1 MWRSTPGFRA
11 RGIVRARMES
21 NEPEPEGGMI
31 RSREPTR
38 GGALKWSVLRLWLVS
53 GTLSCASGAAFAT
66 GTDSGSLA
74 QRRAALAAPAAQVSD
89 LAVLSH
95 RARRLESGMREL
107 EARYEADV
115 EPLVQ
120 ELSRYSGD
128 AELVHRV
135 ALALV
140 REGGRA
146 GVDPRLLLSVLLVED
161 PGLETTAVSS
171 EGAVGL
177 MQVMPAH
184 AGGWGC
190 GSDDLT
196 DPDINICHGARILAH
211 YLVASGGNLDRALL
225 RYNGCVR
232 GTNTPDC
239 HLYPVKVYRRASQA
253 MFRVAQK

>member
-1 MWRSTPGFRA
+1 
-11 RGIVRARMES
+11 
-21 NEPEPEGGMI
+21 MI

-38 GGALKWSVLRLWLVS
+38 GGALKWSVLRLWLIS

-74 QRRAALAAPAAQVSD
+74 QRRAALTAPARQVSD
-89 LAVLSH
+89 LAVLSR
-95 RARRLESGMREL
+95 RARHLEDGMRQL
-107 EARYEADV
+107 EARYGAEV
-115 EPLVQ
+115 EPLVH
-120 ELSRYSGD
+120 ELSRHSGD
-128 AELVHRV
+128 GDLVHRV

-140 REGGRA
+140 REGNRA

-161 PGLETTAVSS
+161 PELETAAVSS

-177 MQVMPAH
+177 MQVMPTH

-190 GSDDLT
+190 GSNDLT
-196 DPDINICHGARILAH
+196 DPDANICHGARILAH
-211 YLVASGGNLDRALL
+211 YLAASGGDLDRALL

-232 GTNTPDC
+232 GSNTPDC
-239 HLYPVKVYRRASQA
+239 HLYPVKVYRRASEA

>member
-1 MWRSTPGFRA
+1 MT
-11 RGIVRARMES
+11 
-21 NEPEPEGGMI
+21 

-38 GGALKWSVLRLWLVS
+38 GGALKWSVLRLWLIS

-66 GTDSGSLA
+66 GTDPGSSASQRASLA
-74 QRRAALAAPAAQVSD
+74 VPVAPASD
-89 LAVLSH
+89 LAVLNH
-95 RARRLESGMREL
+95 RARRLEAGMREL
-107 EARYEADV
+107 EARYAAEV

-120 ELSRYSGD
+120 ELSHYSGD
-128 AELVHRV
+128 DEFVRHV

-161 PGLETTAVSS
+161 PDLETAAVSP

-177 MQVMPAH
+177 MQVMPTH

-190 GSDDLT
+190 DSDDLT
-196 DPDINICHGARILAH
+196 DPDANICHGARILAH
-211 YLVASGGNLDRALL
+211 YLASSGGDLDRALL
-225 RYNGCVR
+225 RYNGCVH

-239 HLYPVKVYRRASQA
+239 HLYPVKVYRRASEA
-253 MFRVAQK
+253 MFRVAEK

>member
-1 MWRSTPGFRA
+1 
-11 RGIVRARMES
+11 
-21 NEPEPEGGMI
+21 MI

-38 GGALKWSVLRLWLVS
+38 GGALKWGVLRLLLIS

-66 GTDSGSLA
+66 GTDSGSPA
-74 QRRAALAAPAAQVSD
+74 VRRAALAPPAEPGSEV
-89 LAVLSH
+89 AVLSR
-95 RARRLESGMREL
+95 RARRLEDGMRAL
-107 EARYEADV
+107 EGRYAAEV

-120 ELSRYSGD
+120 ELSRYSD
-128 AELVHRV
+128 DDELVHHI

-161 PGLETTAVSS
+161 PELETTAVSR

-177 MQVMPAH
+177 MQVMPTH

-190 GSDDLT
+190 DSDDLT
-196 DPDINICHGARILAH
+196 DPDANICHGARILAH
-211 YLVASGGNLDRALL
+211 YLAASGGDLDRALL
-225 RYNGCVR
+225 RYNGCVH

-239 HLYPVKVYRRASQA
+239 HLYPVKVYRRASEA
-253 MFRVAQK
+253 MFRVAEK